1 MIDLSNHDDPH
12 IVVALLHYIYE
23 LPDMLTVEKNS
34 KSLNLQFEVDV
45 FKIADK
51 YDTPGLRKRVCHTL
65 ARSCRDN
72 HLDGPEGS
80 YLAVKAAFSTWLADK
95 ALKTVIA
102 GLINRNMTHH
112 LENNTFRRLLGES
125 PLLGKFLLE
134 GFYAGVTEHLLS
146 KCTRCNIYSRGQ
158 MCPCCLSTS
167 TLQGNKKQIRFLEV
181 ATPSVDQVRSKD
193 SSDL

>member
-1 MIDLSNHDDPH
+1 MPRRSVRIIGRASSINVRKVMWTCDEAGLAWTREEWKGGVGPMADPEFLAMNPNGLVPVVIDEHGPLWESNT
-12 IVVALLHYIYE
+12 I
-23 LPDMLTVEKNS
+23 
-34 KSLNLQFEVDV
+34 
-45 FKIADK
+45 
-51 YDTPGLRKRVCHTL
+51 
-65 ARSCRDN
+65 CR
-72 HLDGPEGS
+72 

-95 ALKTVIA
+95 ALKTIIA
-102 GLINRNMTHH
+102 GLINGNMTYH

-167 TLQGNKKQIRFLEV
+167 TLQGNKKQIRFLKV
-181 ATPSVDQVRSKD
+181 TTPSVDQVRSKD